1 MNQHIDTSKVK
12 HDILLLSTV
21 KDLKQ
26 KSEEKDL
33 EIEELKKEND
43 GLKKEF
49 ENVRQQLEFKMEKNE
64 KQTKICLD
72 EMKKNETQQSKKI
85 DDLETFADRCS
96 KIHFTLS
103 DKHLRRNNH
112 RLTLFEQKYDR
123 NENVEEWNKIVEEVN
138 EDENKCV
145 YLEKLKD
152 SVNQYKETIYSP
164 TYEQRFMNLCYFI
177 PAMVVRNR
185 FLKIRCH
192 HGINRIHVKSCL
204 SREEFTKEIE
214 RIDEQK
220 TTYKIQNNDVCSF
233 YIGDFLHVVLLG
245 HWYKVYLLHKRS
257 ENKKLDLPQG
267 KTVKLDDIYFNYIV
281 NGSVGLYFN

>member
-1 MNQHIDTSKVK
+1 MRSKMNQHIDTSKVK

-49 ENVRQQLEFKMEKNE
+49 ENVRQQLEFKMENNE

-112 RLTLFEQKYDR
+112 CDYTLFQQNYDI
-123 NENVEEWNKIVEEVN
+123 NKNVEEWNKIVEEVN

-164 TYEQRFMNLCYFI
+164 TYKKRFENVCYFL
-177 PAMVVRNR
+177 PAMVKRGG
-185 FLKIRCH
+185 FIKIGCYYATH
-192 HGINRIHVKSCL
+192 ICVKSF
-204 SREEFTKEIE
+204 SSWRRFK
-214 RIDEQK
+214 
-220 TTYKIQNNDVCSF
+220 
-233 YIGDFLHVVLLG
+233 
-245 HWYKVYLLHKRS
+245 KR
-257 ENKKLDLPQG
+257 N
-267 KTVKLDDIYFNYIV
+267 
-281 NGSVGLYFN
+281 

>member
-21 KDLKQ
+21 KNLKQ

-85 DDLETFADRCS
+85 DGLETFADRCS
-96 KIHFTLS
+96 KIHFTIS
-103 DKHLRRNNH
+103 ERNLRRNDH
-112 RLTLFEQKYDR
+112 RHYFTLFQKRYDR

-138 EDENKCV
+138 D
-145 YLEKLKD
+145 
-152 SVNQYKETIYSP
+152 
-164 TYEQRFMNLCYFI
+164 
-177 PAMVVRNR
+177 
-185 FLKIRCH
+185 
-192 HGINRIHVKSCL
+192 CL
-204 SREEFTKEIE
+204 
-214 RIDEQK
+214 
-220 TTYKIQNNDVCSF
+220 
-233 YIGDFLHVVLLG
+233 
-245 HWYKVYLLHKRS
+245 
-257 ENKKLDLPQG
+257 
-267 KTVKLDDIYFNYIV
+267 
-281 NGSVGLYFN
+281 